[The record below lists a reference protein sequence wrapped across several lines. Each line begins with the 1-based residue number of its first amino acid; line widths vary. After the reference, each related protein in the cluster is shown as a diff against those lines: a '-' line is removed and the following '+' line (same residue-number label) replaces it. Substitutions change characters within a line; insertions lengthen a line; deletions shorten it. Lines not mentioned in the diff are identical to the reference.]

1 MKLPDFF
8 FFFCF
13 GGVGSSCP
21 RVCVP
26 VQLNI
31 FMLPCVLLEGNLT
44 VCVAFVFFVC
54 FFFLSFR
61 MKPPSKKLQMDENGG
76 LLVHIECCD

>member
-1 MKLPDFF
+1 MELPDFF

-44 VCVAFVFFVC
+44 VCVAFVFS
-54 FFFLSFR
+54 FFFFPFFSYETSIQ
-61 MKPPSKKLQMDENGG
+61 KTTDG
-76 LLVHIECCD
+76 

>member
-1 MKLPDFF
+1 MFCKCTIIWSCLFFF

-54 FFFLSFR
+54 FFFSF
-61 MKPPSKKLQMDENGG
+61 LF
-76 LLVHIECCD
+76 V

>member
-1 MKLPDFF
+1 M
-8 FFFCF
+8 
-13 GGVGSSCP
+13 GSSCP

-44 VCVAFVFFVC
+44 VCVAFVFFVFFVC
-54 FFFLSFR
+54 FFVFPFFSYETSIQ
-61 MKPPSKKLQMDENGG
+61 KTTDG
-76 LLVHIECCD
+76 